1 MTVHEGE
8 CRKEALFHTVCAP
21 RSPEPSR
28 RDSTETHNIQ
38 SMADHVFSTI
48 SSVSLF
54 MRDHSVQVPENL
66 SESFGLFSGNEL
78 SIIYD
83 EYLQADA
90 NGNGIV
96 TTDDFIS
103 FLGPI
108 YGSPGTVK
116 KYTNII

>member
-1 MTVHEGE
+1 MCLVQYHRYHYSCGIIPYKSLRI
-8 CRKEALFHTVCAP
+8 CPNHLDCVSVCFVFALL
-21 RSPEPSR
+21 
-28 RDSTETHNIQ
+28 
-38 SMADHVFSTI
+38 TI
-48 SSVSLF
+48 TIV
-54 MRDHSVQVPENL
+54 
-66 SESFGLFSGNEL
+66 SGNEL

-96 TTDDFIS
+96 TADDFIS

-116 KYTNII
+116 KYTNTISLTAPQE